1 MKALLILEENF
12 RKIELETFP
21 AVRHSARK
29 LELVP
34 DILWA
39 MVDNIR
45 ITLLPSLF
53 LFSNRDFT
61 IQFSV
66 SSTHNLGFKIT
77 LLKALTT
84 SMVLL
89 QMHSLRPNMNLLDQ

>member
-34 DILWA
+34 DIL
-39 MVDNIR
+39 
-45 ITLLPSLF
+45 
-53 LFSNRDFT
+53 
-61 IQFSV
+61 
-66 SSTHNLGFKIT
+66 
-77 LLKALTT
+77 
-84 SMVLL
+84 
-89 QMHSLRPNMNLLDQ
+89 